1 MVNIKIKLTL
11 FFAAEDGDTLYS
23 QQKQDQDLTV
33 DKIMNLLLQNSGLKK
48 VRKTT
53 RPFRYDLNQNCYN
66 YTVEGTSL
74 VAQMV
79 KHLST
84 MWETQV
90 RSLVGKILWRRK
102 WQPTPVLLLG
112 KSHGWR
118 RLIGYSPW
126 GCKQLDTT
134 EQLHFLSFFLTP
146 WKESYDQPR

>member
-48 VRKTT
+48 VRKTM

-126 GCKQLDTT
+126 GCKESDTT
-134 EQLHFLSFFLTP
+134 EQLHFI
-146 WKESYDQPR
+146 Q

>member
-48 VRKTT
+48 VRKTM

-102 WQPTPVLLLG
+102 WQPTPLLLLG
-112 KSHGWR
+112 KSPGWR

-126 GCKQLDTT
+126 GCEESDTT
-134 EQLHFLSFFLTP
+134 EQLHFI
-146 WKESYDQPR
+146 Q

>member
-11 FFAAEDGDTLYS
+11 FFAAEDGETLYS

-33 DKIMNLLLQNSGLKK
+33 DKIMNSLLQNSGLKK
-48 VRKTT
+48 VGKTT

-90 RSLVGKILWRRK
+90 RSLGWEDPLEKEMATHSSTLAWKIPWMEE
-102 WQPTPVLLLG
+102 TD
-112 KSHGWR
+112 
-118 RLIGYSPW
+118 RLQSMGL
-126 GCKQLDTT
+126 QRVRHD
-134 EQLHFLSFFLTP
+134 
-146 WKESYDQPR
+146 